1 MAKRAKPP
9 GHWRRA
15 YEDHRLLLLAAA
27 VYSVAVCAWALWW
40 GIPLRDLLSVGS
52 FFLMSTVFGV
62 VFLSLM
68 YVGVFFAAFAASKA
82 RTFSARRLAAVKKMD
97 VWASQYLEGER
108 MPYAVMGL
116 LAASMGNFFFI
127 CKSLIRVVN
136 PYETSGW
143 DLVCAKLDKFLHFG
157 HYPHEIII
165 PVVNALKLAQL
176 LDFLYAGW
184 LVVMYV
190 VTAWNIFGDTSVY
203 RRLRFLWA
211 YLLAWILLGSIGAT
225 YMSSVGPLFLQYF
238 VPEHKDLYAGLVQN
252 FNDITK
258 DNFFFAAKTRVLLLK
273 WTNNVE
279 QVFQPNALS
288 AMPSMHV
295 AVAWLMTL
303 YARAYSRKLFYVS
316 AAFTFAVIVGTVY
329 FGFHYAVDS
338 YLSIPVVTALW
349 WGVGKWLKRSGVKKT
364 RVLE

>member
-15 YEDHRLLLLAAA
+15 YDDHRLLLLVAV

-40 GIPLRDLLSVGS
+40 KVPAADLLKVGG
-52 FFLMSTVFGV
+52 FFLMSALFGI
-62 VFLSLM
+62 VFLTLM
-68 YVGVFFAAFAASKA
+68 YIGVFFAAFFVSRAK
-82 RTFSARRLAAVKKMD
+82 TFSTRWSGAVRKMD
-97 VWASQYLEGER
+97 AWAAQYLEGER
-108 MPYAVMGL
+108 LPYMVMGL
-116 LAASMGNFFFI
+116 LAASAGNFFFI

-136 PYETSGW
+136 PYESSGW
-143 DLVCAKLDKFLHFG
+143 DFICAKMDKFLHFG
-157 HYPHEIII
+157 HYPHEFII
-165 PVVNALKLAQL
+165 PAVNALRIAQP
-176 LDFLYAGW
+176 LDVLYAGW

-190 VTAWNIFGDTSVY
+190 VTAWNIFGDTSLH

-211 YLLAWILLGSIGAT
+211 YLLAWIILGSLGAT
-225 YMSSVGPLFLQYF
+225 YMSSVGPLFLEYF
-238 VPEHKDLYAGLVQN
+238 VPEHKDIYTGLVQN

-258 DNFFFAAKTRVLLLK
+258 DNFFFAAKTRELLLK
-273 WTNNVE
+273 WATADHI
-279 QVFQPNALS
+279 FQPNALS

-303 YARAYSRKLFYVS
+303 YAREYNRKLFWLS
-316 AAFTFAVIVGTVY
+316 AVFCFAVVLGTVY

-338 YLSIPVVTALW
+338 YISIPVVTALW
-349 WGVGKWLKRSGVKKT
+349 WCIGKWLDRSGIKKT